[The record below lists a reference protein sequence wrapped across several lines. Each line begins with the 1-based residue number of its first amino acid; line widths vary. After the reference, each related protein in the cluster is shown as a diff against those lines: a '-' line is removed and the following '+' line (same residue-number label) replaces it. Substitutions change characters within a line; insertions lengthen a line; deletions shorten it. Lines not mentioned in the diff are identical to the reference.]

1 MNNFNVL
8 LAHDGRK
15 ALELI
20 EQRAGEIH
28 LAILDIMVPHVD
40 GKEIC
45 RVIRKHPVL
54 NSIPVIFLTAK
65 DKEKDEIEG
74 LELGA
79 DDYISKPDILKL
91 VHSHV
96 LLLLRRQRLDNI

>member
-1 MNNFNVL
+1 MIPNHTIHLIEDEIYPAEILASFLEMNNFNVL
-8 LAHDGRK
+8 LAHYGRK

-65 DKEKDEIEG
+65 DKEKEDRK
-74 LELGA
+74 
-79 DDYISKPDILKL
+79 S
-91 VHSHV
+91 
-96 LLLLRRQRLDNI
+96 

>member
-1 MNNFNVL
+1 MYSILIVEDEIDTAEMFASFLEMNIFNVL
-8 LAHDGRK
+8 LAHDGRN

-79 DDYISKPDILKL
+79 DDYIS
-91 VHSHV
+91 
-96 LLLLRRQRLDNI
+96 